1 MQSEPDLPDLPVGGG
16 RVSSIVAQ
24 ERRIHPR
31 TATAG
36 QANMRSTPPVS
47 DPLFR
52 VPSEFD
58 DVSMASSTDHQD
70 DASERTASN
79 VKRRERGLIS
89 IPDPNLK
96 LVTEMVSRRVME
108 YVLFVNAFP
117 TDDELDTTLAK
128 HWKTVQRQV
137 GFVAQR
143 TKRVSQVVSAIFLTV
158 YIISNFG
165 SSARVYLQLEGIL
178 PGEPNLLSPSGT
190 TTVTEAPIRI

>member
-16 RVSSIVAQ
+16 RVSSIVGQ

-47 DPLFR
+47 DPLCR

-70 DASERTASN
+70 DASERTTSN
-79 VKRRERGLIS
+79 MKQRERGLIS

-108 YVLFVNAFP
+108 YVLFVNVSL

-128 HWKTVQRQV
+128 HWETSRD
-137 GFVAQR
+137 R
-143 TKRVSQVVSAIFLTV
+143 L
-158 YIISNFG
+158 G
-165 SSARVYLQLEGIL
+165 S
-178 PGEPNLLSPSGT
+178 
-190 TTVTEAPIRI
+190 